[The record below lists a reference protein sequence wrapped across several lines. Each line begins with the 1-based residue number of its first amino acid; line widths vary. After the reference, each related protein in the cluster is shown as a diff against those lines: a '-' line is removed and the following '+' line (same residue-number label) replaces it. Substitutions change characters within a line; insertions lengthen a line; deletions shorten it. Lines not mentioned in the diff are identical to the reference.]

1 MATVVEKFT
10 STYVSPS
17 LWNSEVLRI
26 QESKASFD
34 NMTVSNLLNFG
45 QKNMHD
51 YLDFLTPHYFLECE
65 LILWNFSSNC
75 FVSAKGELF

>member
-34 NMTVSNLLNFG
+34 NMTVSILLFG
-45 QKNMHD
+45 QNNAR
-51 YLDFLTPHYFLECE
+51 LGF
-65 LILWNFSSNC
+65 NR
-75 FVSAKGELF
+75 V